1 MGSACSEANA
11 KGEEKQRCVV
21 VGPSSVKKWTAHNKN
36 AISQFNS
43 HNLKSAANLILD
55 LISMCILAQSG
66 GTCTE
71 NK

>member
-11 KGEEKQRCVV
+11 KREEKRCVV
-21 VGPSSVKKWTAHNKN
+21 VGPSSVKKWTAHNLTICN
-36 AISQFNS
+36 LQIS
-43 HNLKSAANLILD
+43 NLTISKSANLILD